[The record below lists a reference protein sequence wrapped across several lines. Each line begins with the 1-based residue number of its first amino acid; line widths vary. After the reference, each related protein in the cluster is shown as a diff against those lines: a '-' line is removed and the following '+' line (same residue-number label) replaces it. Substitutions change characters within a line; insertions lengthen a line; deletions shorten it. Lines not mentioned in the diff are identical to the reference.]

1 MEALVAKFIEAK
13 EGETIEIPEGFYEM
27 NTQLILDKVNKVT
40 IKGAGMYNTVL
51 SFKNIKTGG
60 EGVKIAGDGI
70 TL

>member
-51 SFKNIKTGG
+51 SFKNKD
-60 EGVKIAGDGI
+60 V
-70 TL
+70 